1 VESSDGELLPKKK
14 ITIMDRLWKAA
25 TVSYC
30 PKKNNKKKITIMDRL
45 WKAATVSY
53 CPTTFCSSI
62 LSRMAKRYS
71 VTVSKET

>member
-30 PKKNNKKKITIMDRL
+30 PKTK
-45 WKAATVSY
+45 
-53 CPTTFCSSI
+53 
-62 LSRMAKRYS
+62 
-71 VTVSKET
+71 